1 MAAEREIER
10 LVVRLLGDG
19 RSYQKMMKQAEVTA
33 NRTAKVVV
41 GAGKRIEAISKRLTG
56 FGRTLAF
63 RVTLPLVGLGIAAI
77 KVGSDFESGFAGVQK
92 TVDASAKELAVLRK
106 GFKDLA
112 GEVPIAITELLGIG
126 EVAGQLGISTDK
138 ILSFTKTIALLGVT
152 TNLSTEEAAIS
163 LARFANITGLS
174 QDKISNLGSTIV
186 ALGNSLATSER
197 EIVSMATRLAGAG
210 STIGLTEAQILAFA
224 GALSSVGQ
232 QAEAGGTAFSKLF
245 ITIAKDVATGGK
257 SLEKFAKVSEKSVEE
272 FSELFRK
279 DASQAVLAFLQG
291 LKNLAP
297 EARLLALEDLKL
309 DAVRMTQAIL
319 ASVGGIDKLKDALR
333 ISSVAFRENTAL
345 TKEAEV
351 RFKTFASQ
359 ITLLTNNIKLLL
371 GEAFEI
377 MRPVLIQI
385 VEQSKKVVEVF
396 RNMSPE
402 SKKLAIIIAAVA
414 AAAGPVLLVLG
425 GLTGIVASVVTAIGA
440 MVAGFAGLITAGV
453 ALVGLVLTPI
463 GAVLFGIIAA
473 MVGVGFAIAGLSGD
487 VVDFGGIVD
496 VFKNK
501 WSDLL
506 MEFDIVWKG
515 ISDAIKGGD
524 IELAVEILWV
534 EIKLLWA
541 SGIKDIE
548 IMTVN
553 LIAKLATSFFKLKI
567 LLGGLA
573 AALLDFAIAGV
584 EAGRVI
590 KIGDIEQN
598 LGELRGERDKLLRQ
612 AAKKA
617 RDARPAVEAQKPSI
631 EVVRAAVEAVK
642 PVVAAIATDPKKLG
656 VKVPT
661 TQGRVEASTR
671 GSAEA
676 LSRIAESRGRN
687 PMDRMAV
694 GIEKLVEL
702 EEAKENQPTLEVVES
717 GLTG

>member
-553 LIAKLATSFFKLKI
+553 LIAKLATSFFELKK
-567 LLGGLA
+567 LLGGP